1 MSANRFT
8 RDSQKGPLD
17 IMNWAS
23 SNQNQPQ
30 TAKNALKSA
39 FFDFACLTNHKYVGV
54 CSQQRSTYLFNSDF
68 EKSLALK
75 SHCKY

>member
-30 TAKNALKSA
+30 TYLHARNDSKGIDA
-39 FFDFACLTNHKYVGV
+39 DFTENPC
-54 CSQQRSTYLFNSDF
+54 
-68 EKSLALK
+68 KSLLTDFML
-75 SHCKY
+75 HLEKYRVEGDKNVHIQELEI